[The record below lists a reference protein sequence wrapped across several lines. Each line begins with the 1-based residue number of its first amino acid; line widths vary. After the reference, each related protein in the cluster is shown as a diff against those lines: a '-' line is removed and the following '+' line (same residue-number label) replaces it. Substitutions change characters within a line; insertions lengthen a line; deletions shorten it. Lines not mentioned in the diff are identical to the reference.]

1 MQKFMNITTDAL
13 LTALYYII
21 VWAVCMAI
29 VNKALMLW

>member
-1 MQKFMNITTDAL
+1 MHKIMNLTTDAL
-13 LTALYYII
+13 LTGIYYII